1 VYLDQL
7 PKPEYCRCQHCKPI
21 PGEEVIGFRE
31 KNGIITVHRRDCS
44 VAIGD
49 ASQWGDSIVAVD
61 FKGNPDVLYP
71 ATLTAKAVDRQ
82 HLLSDIIETISNRLH
97 LSINSL
103 NTVTKDEI
111 VTCTINFYVHDNT
124 ELLTIV
130 NDILSIPDV
139 DEVKFDNT

>member
-1 VYLDQL
+1 
-7 PKPEYCRCQHCKPI
+7 
-21 PGEEVIGFRE
+21 
-31 KNGIITVHRRDCS
+31 
-44 VAIGD
+44 
-49 ASQWGDSIVAVD
+49 
-61 FKGNPDVLYP
+61 
-71 ATLTAKAVDRQ
+71 
-82 HLLSDIIETISNRLH
+82 LSDIIETISNRLH